1 MVSGYKL
8 YEMRL
13 PDPARYAFIRTSV
26 VTSHKSNPCSSAFA
40 SVPCLRSVCWFTLCT
55 TVNLKDAHIK
65 KEWLP

>member
-26 VTSHKSNPCSSAFA
+26 VTSHKSNHFSSALRLYHVFA
-40 SVPCLRSVCWFTLCT
+40 LFVGSHSVQPLISRTHT
-55 TVNLKDAHIK
+55 
-65 KEWLP
+65 